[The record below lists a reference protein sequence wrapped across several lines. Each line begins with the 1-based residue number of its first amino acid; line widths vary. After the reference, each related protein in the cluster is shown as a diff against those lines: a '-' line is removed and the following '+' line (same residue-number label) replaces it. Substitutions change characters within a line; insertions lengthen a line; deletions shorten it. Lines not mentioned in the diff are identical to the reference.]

1 MHSRLIAME
10 ERILAADVQSTVATA
25 ELSSSKSKLEAER
38 ERIEVLMEANARLR
52 GAARSE
58 AEWEKKSARAALK
71 AVVLGKVSPEV
82 RASMLSLCL
91 LY

>member
-10 ERILAADVQSTVATA
+10 QRILAADAQSTVATA
-25 ELSSSKSKLEAER
+25 ELSSSKSKWEAER
-38 ERIEVLMEANARLR
+38 ERIEALMEANARLH

-82 RASMLSLCL
+82 RASIFSLCL
-91 LY
+91 L